1 MQGSQSFT
9 NRRVFAYIDTGVPDG
24 LTLDTHGNVYAGC
37 GDGTQ
42 VHIFLSTPKSHVK
55 INYSQVFSPT
65 GRLLGKV
72 FIGASSANMA
82 FAGPGRLL
90 IMADTKVLLANIAAE
105 GMDLNL

>member
-42 VHIFLSTPKSHVK
+42 VP
-55 INYSQVFSPT
+55 
-65 GRLLGKV
+65 V
-72 FIGASSANMA
+72 FI
-82 FAGPGRLL
+82 FEH
-90 IMADTKVLLANIAAE
+90 TQIAC
-105 GMDLNL
+105 